1 MRVVDPGDVV
11 QAEPSSGE
19 KAASIVSFLKKSA
32 MATKEQAVERHRK
45 MHDTQRDALCAE
57 VTARK
62 QRERYPA
69 HEVADTEIGRN
80 LGHARETRGGAAR
93 WRGSLELNIEGGENA
108 AHPRSGGG
116 GGGGATDGH
125 G

>member
-1 MRVVDPGDVV
+1 
-11 QAEPSSGE
+11 
-19 KAASIVSFLKKSA
+19 
-32 MATKEQAVERHRK
+32 
-45 MHDTQRDALCAE
+45 MHDTRNALCAE

-69 HEVADTEIGRN
+69 RVADTEIGEY
-80 LGHARETRGGAAR
+80 LGHARERGGAAR
-93 WRGSLELNIEGGENA
+93 WRFAQLNIEEANA

-116 GGGGATDGH
+116 GGGGATDDH